1 MKTGSIHPRWLSSM
15 ENKKIP
21 AKLYLCAT
29 PIGNLEDITLRCLRI
44 LRGAAAVYCED
55 TRNTLKLMNHFEI
68 KKTLISCHEHNE
80 EQRANEIAERVRGGE
95 AIAFVSDA
103 GMPGVSD
110 PGSRLVRFFVE
121 NNLPFELLPGANA
134 ALTAWVMSGL
144 PTESLYFCGFI
155 PRSGAER
162 SEAVERIKNSEATV
176 VLYESPH
183 RVAATFADFSGLF
196 PNRECALV
204 REITKTFEQ
213 VIRGT
218 AAELAARF
226 AESEPK
232 GECVIVISP
241 CDNNIAADNTKLRE
255 TVGILLNAGIGAKNT
270 AKIASSILNVP
281 KNEAYRLALELS
293 DE

>member
-1 MKTGSIHPRWLSSM
+1 M

-121 NNLPFELLPGANA
+121 NNLPFEVLPGANA
-134 ALTAWVMSGL
+134 VLTAWVMSGL

-176 VLYESPH
+176 VLYESHIVLLQLLLIFLNFSRIVNAHWYGKSQRLLNRSYAERRRSLPH
-183 RVAATFADFSGLF
+183 GLRKA
-196 PNRECALV
+196 N
-204 REITKTFEQ
+204 
-213 VIRGT
+213 
-218 AAELAARF
+218 
-226 AESEPK
+226 PK
-232 GECVIVISP
+232 GS
-241 CDNNIAADNTKLRE
+241 A
-255 TVGILLNAGIGAKNT
+255 LL
-270 AKIASSILNVP
+270 
-281 KNEAYRLALELS
+281 
-293 DE
+293 

>member
-1 MKTGSIHPRWLSSM
+1 M

-121 NNLPFELLPGANA
+121 NDLPFE
-134 ALTAWVMSGL
+134 VDRKS
-144 PTESLYFCGFI
+144 
-155 PRSGAER
+155 
-162 SEAVERIKNSEATV
+162 V
-176 VLYESPH
+176 V
-183 RVAATFADFSGLF
+183 
-196 PNRECALV
+196 
-204 REITKTFEQ
+204 
-213 VIRGT
+213 
-218 AAELAARF
+218 
-226 AESEPK
+226 
-232 GECVIVISP
+232 
-241 CDNNIAADNTKLRE
+241 
-255 TVGILLNAGIGAKNT
+255 
-270 AKIASSILNVP
+270 
-281 KNEAYRLALELS
+281 
-293 DE
+293 

>member
-1 MKTGSIHPRWLSSM
+1 M

-121 NNLPFELLPGANA
+121 NNLPFEVLPGANA
-134 ALTAWVMSGL
+134 VLTAWVMSGL

-162 SEAVERIKNSEATV
+162 SEAVERIKNSGATV
-176 VLYESPH
+176 VL
-183 RVAATFADFSGLF
+183 
-196 PNRECALV
+196 
-204 REITKTFEQ
+204 
-213 VIRGT
+213 
-218 AAELAARF
+218 
-226 AESEPK
+226 
-232 GECVIVISP
+232 
-241 CDNNIAADNTKLRE
+241 
-255 TVGILLNAGIGAKNT
+255 
-270 AKIASSILNVP
+270 
-281 KNEAYRLALELS
+281 
-293 DE
+293 

>member
-1 MKTGSIHPRWLSSM
+1 
-15 ENKKIP
+15 
-21 AKLYLCAT
+21 
-29 PIGNLEDITLRCLRI
+29 
-44 LRGAAAVYCED
+44 
-55 TRNTLKLMNHFEI
+55 MNHFEI

-121 NNLPFELLPGANA
+121 NNLPFEVLPGANA
-134 ALTAWVMSGL
+134 VLTAWVMSGL

-183 RVAATFADFSGLF
+183 RVAATFDDFSELF

-213 VIRGT
+213 IIRGT

-255 TVGILLNAGIGAKNT
+255 TVGILLNAGIGAKST
-270 AKIASSILNVP
+270 AKIASSILNNQ

>member
-1 MKTGSIHPRWLSSM
+1 M

-121 NNLPFELLPGANA
+121 NNLPFEVLPGANA
-134 ALTAWVMSGL
+134 VLTAWVMSGL

-155 PRSGAER
+155 PRSSAER

-183 RVAATFADFSGLF
+183 RVAATFADFSELF

-226 AESEPK
+226 AENEPK
-232 GECVIVISP
+232 GECV
-241 CDNNIAADNTKLRE
+241 
-255 TVGILLNAGIGAKNT
+255 VGILLNAGIGAKNT

-293 DE
+293 NE

>member
-121 NNLPFELLPGANA
+121 NDLPFEVLPGANA
-134 ALTAWVMSGL
+134 VLTAWVMSGL

-162 SEAVERIKNSEATV
+162 LFFMKAHIVLLQLLLIFLNFFRIVNAHWYGKSQRLLNRSYAERRRS
-176 VLYESPH
+176 LPH
-183 RVAATFADFSGLF
+183 GLRKA
-196 PNRECALV
+196 N
-204 REITKTFEQ
+204 
-213 VIRGT
+213 
-218 AAELAARF
+218 
-226 AESEPK
+226 PK
-232 GECVIVISP
+232 GS
-241 CDNNIAADNTKLRE
+241 A
-255 TVGILLNAGIGAKNT
+255 LL
-270 AKIASSILNVP
+270 
-281 KNEAYRLALELS
+281 
-293 DE
+293 